1 MKKIVFLLLFTVTTI
16 HLSAQQPQ
24 TSALYKK
31 LKTLDSLLF
40 NVGYSQCD
48 IRQFQNILSDDFE
61 MYHDKG
67 GSFNSK
73 EAFIK
78 SMEEGCNPSSPYKHR
93 RELLAGSLVV
103 YPLEK
108 KGVLYGAVQMGVHRF
123 YESKSGGPEYF
134 GSTAK
139 FTHLWLLENGE
150 WKLSRVMSY
159 DHQVKDEK

>member
-1 MKKIVFLLLFTVTTI
+1 MKKIVSFVLFTITTV
-16 HLSAQQPQ
+16 HLSAQEPP
-24 TSALYKK
+24 TSDLYKK

-40 NVGYSQCD
+40 DIGYSQCD
-48 IRQFQNILSDDFE
+48 IKQFQNILNEDFE

-67 GSFNSK
+67 GSFSSK
-73 EAFIK
+73 AAFIK
-78 SMEEGCNPSSPYKHR
+78 SIDEGLCNPSPYKHR
-93 RELLAGSLVV
+93 RELLEGSLVV

-108 KGVLYGAVQMGVHRF
+108 TNVLYGAVQMGVHRF
-123 YESKSGGPEYF
+123 YESKNGGPERL

-159 DHQVKDEK
+159 DHQVKN